1 MALKTSKEAK
11 AYIKE
16 LKKQLEDKGLLE
28 NVDTLALLMVEV
40 SYDTYL
46 KATEYLLENGTTYNT
61 TSREGDIIPKDFPQV
76 KIQRDAQI
84 QLTKLLQEFGGTAS
98 SRKRVKDASVIV
110 DNSPLAK
117 FMNAEKR

>member
-1 MALKTSKEAK
+1 MGLKTSKEAK

-16 LKKQLEDKGLLE
+16 LKKQLEERGLIE

-40 SYDTYL
+40 SYDTYI
-46 KATEYLLENGTTYNT
+46 KSSEFLLENGTTFNT
-61 TSREGDIIPKDFPQV
+61 TSREGDIIPKDYPQV
-76 KIQRDAQI
+76 KQQRDAQI

-98 SRKRVKDASVIV
+98 SRKRVKDASIIV
-110 DNSPLAK
+110 DNSPLAE